1 MPHTTTGRNNMLGA
15 IGITHASLHSAFPGN
30 TGANE
35 ISGGS
40 PAYARKAVTFAAAAS
55 AARAQT
61 GSAIFDVPAATTVR
75 FVAFWDALT
84 GGNCLSYHPVGGQA
98 AREFVTD
105 LAADAIRCIAHGYAN
120 GETVVIC
127 GDTVQGGL
135 TEGTTYFVVG
145 ATTDTFQLALTSGGA
160 AIDLTS
166 QAGSAAQVIK
176 IVPEVFG
183 AQGTATMSG
192 CAVNLLL

>member
-15 IGITHASLHSAFPGN
+15 IGITYASLHSGLPGN

-40 PAYARKAVTFAAAAS
+40 PAYARKAVTFAAAA
-55 AARAQT
+55 AGARAQT
-61 GSAIFDVPAATTVR
+61 GSAAFDVPASTTVR

-84 GGNCLSYHPVGGQA
+84 GGNCLSYHPVGNQA
-98 AREFVTD
+98 AREFITD
-105 LAADAIRCIAHGYAN
+105 IAADTMRVNAHGYAN
-120 GETVVIC
+120 GDTVVIC
-127 GDTVQGGL
+127 GDAVQGGL

-145 ATTDTFQLALTSGGA
+145 AATDTFQLAATSGGA

-166 QAGSAAQVIK
+166 LAGSAAQVIR
-176 IVPEVFG
+176 IIPEVFA
-183 AQGTATMSG
+183 AQGTATVSG
-192 CAVNLLL
+192 CSVNLLF